1 MATLLVAGLAGQ
13 LGGDDF
19 EIRVDT
25 VVNEGR
31 ELAHYKQGLRGTETI
46 VTSTAVARGLTR
58 PMIEEILASKSSTDP
73 IPVEPVWFRLGGIED
88 LHLVCEY
95 RLPGGEIHV
104 TNIDARGKG
113 TRVPPELRRW
123 FGPTPTPGAPSP
135 NRSSAS
141 PRCARPTSRR
151 PGTSADSYGSS
162 TAGASSFRG
171 ATRSSTCRDGARTVS
186 DRLVRRDRYRRQR
199 PCPTRQPLMS
209 QYSPV

>member
-73 IPVEPVWFRLGGIED
+73 IPVELSGFGLGGIED

-123 FGPTPTPGAPSP
+123 FGPDPDTRRALAEQVVGIAQMRAPDFTAPRHVGGLVWVVDGWRVKLPGRDEIVYLSGRRADGVGPARAP
-135 NRSSAS
+135 
-141 PRCARPTSRR
+141 
-151 PGTSADSYGSS
+151 
-162 TAGASSFRG
+162 
-171 ATRSSTCRDGARTVS
+171 
-186 DRLVRRDRYRRQR
+186 
-199 PCPTRQPLMS
+199 
-209 QYSPV
+209 